1 MMHVDTGLL
10 HSGADES
17 RRAGSHADDG
27 ANHLTRTSPAAGMF
41 GDFDAAE
48 TFHEAIAQAHTQ
60 HVTMLRA
67 HGETLNSVGHKAHT
81 AATAFTEMENHNA
94 AELKAVQWNSTT

>member
-1 MMHVDTGLL
+1 MHVDTGLL
-10 HSGADES
+10 HSGGDES

-60 HVTMLRA
+60 HATTLRA
-67 HGETLNSVGHKAHT
+67 HGETLNSVGDKAHT
-81 AATAFTEMENHNA
+81 AATAFTEMDKHNA
-94 AELKAVQWNSTT
+94 AELKAVRCNSST